1 MPRLQLSW
9 EHSLLYDG
17 TGRVWPLT
25 AEQMTVLTG
34 AAHLVVAEVLADG
47 DLLVLD
53 TGVANLEA
61 FPDGHFGPYVLAGDG
76 RLQDVNY
83 HYRHY
88 HGVDVPAYPDRPAG
102 GSAELDQLSTRGCGH
117 SDPRHRR

>member
-1 MPRLQLSW
+1 MPRLHLSW

-25 AEQMTVLTG
+25 AEQMAVLTG

-47 DLLVLD
+47 DLLILD
-53 TGVANLEA
+53 TGMANLEA

-83 HYRHY
+83 HYRHS

-102 GSAELDQLSTRGCGH
+102 GSAELDQPSTRGGGH
-117 SDPRHRR
+117 SDPRRRR